1 MSLDKQGNHCQATD
15 WRDSLQTLKS
25 KRLPSHTGGFFF
37 FVFVFPAV
45 AQIMLCLRKR
55 ERFDSQAKNCRQNG
69 SKCCLLCNML
79 QCAVKIFLT
88 TNAII
93 NVHFTPNLICFPFF
107 FSLKESEVACVCF
120 TIRCLYLGANSLVL
134 SQSLNLG
141 CPSPLLMDFVV
152 FFIVSEC
159 QPCYFWQWSSCGPQ
173 WDWQDDK
180 L

>member
-1 MSLDKQGNHCQATD
+1 MPLKTVYVLGQTRKSLPGNRLEGQSPDVEVQKITLTH
-15 WRDSLQTLKS
+15 WRI
-25 KRLPSHTGGFFF
+25 FF

-107 FSLKESEVACVCF
+107 LVWRSQKWLVFVLQLGVSIWAPILSSFHSLWILDALPPF
-120 TIRCLYLGANSLVL
+120 
-134 SQSLNLG
+134 
-141 CPSPLLMDFVV
+141 
-152 FFIVSEC
+152 
-159 QPCYFWQWSSCGPQ
+159 
-173 WDWQDDK
+173 
-180 L
+180 